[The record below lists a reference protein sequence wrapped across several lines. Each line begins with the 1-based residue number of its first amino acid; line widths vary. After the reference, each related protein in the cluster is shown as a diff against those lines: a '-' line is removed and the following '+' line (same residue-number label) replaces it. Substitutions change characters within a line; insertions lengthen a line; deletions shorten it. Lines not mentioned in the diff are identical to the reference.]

1 MNRRQFL
8 GFATS
13 VALGHFSRATTS
25 GTSPEVAFTFDDPT
39 LEGGAGLHWQ
49 EINDR
54 ILHALSARR
63 LRAILFVTGTRIDER
78 AGTQLISQWDHAGHA
93 IANHSY
99 SHLYF
104 NTTRTEGGGNTTL
117 AEFEADAVRNEP
129 LISKYR
135 HFTRLFRFPYFKEG
149 DTIEKR
155 DGMRLFLRKHG
166 YRIGRASIDASDWAI
181 STRMEAH
188 AKQNPRGN
196 LTPYR
201 DFLLEHIWERS
212 QFYDSLSR
220 RLLGRSVRHTVVLH
234 HNPLN
239 ALFLADLM
247 AMFTTEGWKLVDS
260 EYAYSDEIY
269 NSQPRI
275 LPAGESLIWALAKES
290 GRFERDLRYPGE
302 DDVYENPKMDALRL

>member
-8 GFATS
+8 GLASTVS
-13 VALGHFSRATTS
+13 LAYFSRATIS
-25 GTSPEVAFTFDDPT
+25 GTSPEVAFTFDDPR
-39 LEGGAGLHWQ
+39 LDGGAGLRWQ
-49 EINDR
+49 DINER
-54 ILHALSARR
+54 ILHALAARR
-63 LRAILFVTGTRIDER
+63 LRASLFVTGMRIDQSEG
-78 AGTQLISQWDHAGHA
+78 AKLISQWDQAGHA

-104 NTTRTEGGGNTTL
+104 NAGGTGGDANTTL
-117 AEFEADAVRNEP
+117 AKFEADALRNEP
-129 LISKYR
+129 LIARYG

-149 DTIEKR
+149 DTAEKR
-155 DGMRLFLRKHG
+155 DGMRAFLKKHG

-181 STRMEAH
+181 SSRMESR
-188 AKQNPRGN
+188 AKQNSRWD

-201 DFLLEHIWERS
+201 DFFLEHIWERS
-212 QFYDSLSR
+212 QFYDSLAR

-247 AMFTTEGWKLVDS
+247 EMFTTNGWKLVDS
-260 EYAYSDEIY
+260 EYAYADEVY

-275 LPAGESLIWALAKES
+275 VPAGESLIWALAKES
-290 GRFERDLRYPGE
+290 GRFESDLRYPGE
-302 DDVYENPKMDALRL
+302 DDVYENPKMDARKL

>member
-1 MNRRQFL
+1 
-8 GFATS
+8 
-13 VALGHFSRATTS
+13 
-25 GTSPEVAFTFDDPT
+25 
-39 LEGGAGLHWQ
+39 
-49 EINDR
+49 
-54 ILHALSARR
+54 
-63 LRAILFVTGTRIDER
+63 
-78 AGTQLISQWDHAGHA
+78 
-93 IANHSY
+93 
-99 SHLYF
+99 
-104 NTTRTEGGGNTTL
+104 
-117 AEFEADAVRNEP
+117 
-129 LISKYR
+129 
-135 HFTRLFRFPYFKEG
+135 
-149 DTIEKR
+149 
-155 DGMRLFLRKHG
+155 MRLFLRKNG

-181 STRMEAH
+181 STRMEAC

-196 LTPYR
+196 LRPYR
-201 DFLLEHIWERS
+201 DFFLEHIWERS

-247 AMFTTEGWKLVDS
+247 NMFTTKGWKLVDS